1 VELKHD
7 QQADAIYIYFNR
19 KPYACGRDLDDQRR
33 VDYAADNTPIGIELL
48 GVSSGVDTEGL
59 PYAEEVAELLGK
71 EGIVVYAA
79 AVVELD
85 KAYPSVTL
93 VFFDFDIQAG
103 EEGYEAP
110 HVEPEEDWK
119 WTSTSHSF
127 AITPK

>member
-1 VELKHD
+1 MELKYD
-7 QQADAIYIYFNR
+7 QQADAIYIYLSR

-59 PYAEEVAELLGK
+59 PYAEEVAELLEK
-71 EGIVVYAA
+71 EGIVVYATA
-79 AVVELD
+79 AIELD
-85 KAYPSVTL
+85 ESYPRVTVV
-93 VFFDFDIQAG
+93 VFEFDIQEG
-103 EEGYEAP
+103 EVGQEAP
-110 HVEPEEDWK
+110 HVEPKEDWK